1 MGKYSGGDNNML
13 DLGTLL
19 GYFCIIACG
28 VCKLPQIR
36 SLYQSQLV
44 GGLSLTSILL
54 QLYCHGCQA
63 GFYVSESYPLVEFL
77 EYPLLVL
84 QNFTL
89 LFLIG
94 VVSDSLFNSVK
105 YITAFTTLIAVIGGG
120 FFSKPTILM
129 AMSLNIPIG
138 VSAKLAQI
146 NAIRS
151 AGSSDNVINILT
163 GFARLYTHFMSRGE
177 TMVLA
182 NFAIMICANTCVMTT
197 IYSFRGRKLKSS

>member
-1 MGKYSGGDNNML
+1 ML

-19 GYFCIIACG
+19 GYFCIVACG
-28 VCKLPQIR
+28 VCKLPQIKT
-36 SLYQSQLV
+36 LYQSQVV

-54 QLYCHGCQA
+54 ELYCHGCQT
-63 GFYVSESYPLVEFL
+63 GFYISESYPPLEYL

-89 LFLIG
+89 LFLVG
-94 VVSDSLFNSVK
+94 VVSGSLFKSLQ
-105 YITAFTTLIAVIGGG
+105 YITAFSTLIAVIGGG
-120 FFSKPTILM
+120 YFTKSTILM

-151 AGSSDNVINILT
+151 AGSSDNVSYMAYLINFIT
-163 GFARLYTHFMSRGE
+163 GAARLYTHFMSRGE

-182 NFAIMICANTCVMTT
+182 NFAIMMCANMGVMGT
-197 IYSFRGRKLKSS
+197 ISAFRGQKLKSS

>member
-1 MGKYSGGDNNML
+1 ML
-13 DLGTLL
+13 DLGTFL
-19 GYFCIIACG
+19 GYFCIVACG
-28 VCKLPQIR
+28 ICKLPQIKTI
-36 SLYQSQLV
+36 YQSQVV

-54 QLYCHGCQA
+54 ELYCHGCQA
-63 GFYVSESYPLVEFL
+63 GFYISESYPPLEYL

-89 LFLIG
+89 LFLVG
-94 VVSDSLFNSVK
+94 VVSGSLFKSLQ
-105 YITAFTTLIAVIGGG
+105 YITAFSTLIAVIGGG
-120 FFSKPTILM
+120 YFTKSTILM

-151 AGSSDNVINILT
+151 TGSSDNVSYMAYLINFIT
-163 GFARLYTHFMSRGE
+163 GAARLYTHFMSRGE

-182 NFAIMICANTCVMTT
+182 NFAIMMCANMGVMGA
-197 IYSFRGRKLKSS
+197 ISSFRGQKLKSS